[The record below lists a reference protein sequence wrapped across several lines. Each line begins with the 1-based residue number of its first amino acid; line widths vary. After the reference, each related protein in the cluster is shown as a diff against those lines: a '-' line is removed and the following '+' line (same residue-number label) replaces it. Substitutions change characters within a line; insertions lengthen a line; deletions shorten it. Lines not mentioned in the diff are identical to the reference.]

1 MFFRAVGM
9 KEIAKKTYNIDIL
22 VESDSSNS
30 VKEMLHSLNIVVLDV
45 AEYPWDASSF
55 WSAGVVISYDG
66 NDINIISNLNNLRM
80 LAHKFIMMGFEVK
93 SINFLDGRKLNDR
106 VAAEVLTLAKRDVE
120 MEQTM
125 TKDLWQEEEKQE
137 ENVYRDEE
145 LERTLSVAQWQINDI
160 NDKIYSIWAS
170 VSSKDLKDIRSME
183 QELGKLRMWRN
194 MDKIIDLLEK
204 VLIKALEIKQKY
216 LSSQRPHE
224 RLVIEGSGL
233 TDVDVQSELN
243 ILDKAK
249 NISKIGKARTFDDQF
264 YGIFGFA
271 GIQMKF
277 LWRDIVRKITDVE
290 NMLSVMFEFLHY
302 LILFVLLIC
311 IMDIRFKNLWRWSE
325 MNAYLYVILIMCGVW
340 WLVWYGISQYR
351 AENVIKQ
358 IVLLWWWLVL
368 AVAIYLLIKYYFVL

>member
-9 KEIAKKTYNIDIL
+9 KEISKKTYNIDIL
-22 VESDSSNS
+22 VESDSSNT

-55 WSAGVVISYDG
+55 WSAGVVISYDW

-80 LAHKFIMMGFEVK
+80 LAHKFIMMWFEVK

-145 LERTLSVAQWQINDI
+145 LERTLAVAQWQINDI

-183 QELGKLRMWRN
+183 QELWKLRMWRN

-224 RLVIEGSGL
+224 RLIIEGSGL

-264 YGIFGFA
+264 YWIFGFA

-311 IMDIRFKNLWRWSE
+311 IMDIWFKNLWRWSDI
-325 MNAYLYVILIMCGVW
+325 NAYLYVILIMCGVG
-340 WLVWYGISQYR
+340 WLVWYGIAQYR